1 MDYAVS
7 CLRRDLYE
15 DTTDDHNGSYAE
27 TEGLLNS
34 LYINLILFSF
44 FMIFFEANRHMKST
58 YLKRSTRKFTVG
70 QTCSSILV
78 CCPLLIE
85 YLCL

>member
-7 CLRRDLYE
+7 FLRRDLYE

-34 LYINLILFSF
+34 LFINLILFSF

-58 YLKRSTRKFTVG
+58 YLKRSTRKFKVD
-70 QTCSSILV
+70 QEISSIV
-78 CCPLLIE
+78 VYCQLLIE
-85 YLCL
+85 CLC